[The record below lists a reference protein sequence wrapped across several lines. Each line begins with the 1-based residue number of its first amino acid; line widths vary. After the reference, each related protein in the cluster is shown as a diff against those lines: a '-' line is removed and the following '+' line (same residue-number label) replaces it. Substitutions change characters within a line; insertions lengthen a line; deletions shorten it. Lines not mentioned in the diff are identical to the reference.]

1 MTDDKKPT
9 PDPTAKT
16 PAPAT
21 PANPPGQRQDS
32 DATLTQTDGQIADAR
47 ELSAR
52 SSQPPSEVEGY
63 SFIRQIGEGAYGVV
77 WLAKEDNT
85 GKQVAIKFYTHR
97 RGLDW
102 SLLNREVEKLAVLYT
117 SRNIIGLLDV
127 GWDNDPPYYVM
138 EYLANGSLASY
149 LDDGPLP
156 VSEAVRITR
165 LISQAL
171 VQAHGAGILHCDLKP
186 ANVLLDADLDPRL
199 CDFGQ
204 SRLSNEQNPALGTL
218 FYMAREQ
225 ADLKA
230 VPDARW
236 DVYALGALIYQML
249 TGEPPHG
256 TPENHATIKE
266 AKTLEARL
274 EAYRNILIAGPPP
287 EKHRKVSGVDRR
299 LADIISRCL
308 QVDPQK
314 RYPNAQA
321 VLDRLEY
328 RDRQRARRPLL
339 LLGIIGP
346 GLLLAAMTPIFLGAM
361 RSNIKTLDKQLTDR
375 ALKSDAVVAFTEAK
389 SLEDEL
395 TMRAD
400 ELMDA
405 SAAIGKDIGKDP
417 DFAALRELAS
427 NGQADEFKQQFAVRK
442 NMEPAAKPEWLKAID
457 RQYNTRT
464 QKLIALGRVQDT
476 SWFLTDQLGYQIWRF
491 PSEDSAGKPRASLG
505 KNYASRDY
513 FHGDGDVVEDTL
525 RQKPDLDPSTIV
537 PFCVQDTD
545 QKWHM
550 SSAFVSDA
558 TDRKMVAI
566 TVPVYS
572 EDGEFIGMLGRTNH
586 LFELL
591 SNLKLPDDVERGFAL
606 TDGTKLLDHS
616 WILKNTADWD
626 KRLKEIGVSPEE
638 PDASKEFFDSLRLD
652 KAVINK
658 LATGSDNDLKFSD
671 YKDPI
676 SKLDHPDAKKY
687 EDYSLAAFAE
697 VNVGDKKWWVIVQ
710 ESASEAQAPVKE
722 MWKRAVWYGGLALAI
737 IIPIIGLLWFLLSRA
752 LNDRGGNRWPKQ
764 GDPRSGRL
772 TGISTQ

>member
-1 MTDDKKPT
+1 MTDEKKPANDSAAQN
-9 PDPTAKT
+9 PDT
-16 PAPAT
+16 
-21 PANPPGQRQDS
+21 RQDF

-52 SSQPPSEVEGY
+52 SSQSPSEVEGY

-77 WLAKEDNT
+77 WLARENNT

-149 LDDGPLP
+149 LADGPLP
-156 VSEAVRITR
+156 VGEAVRITR

-186 ANVLLDADLDPRL
+186 ANVLLDSDLEPRL

-225 ADLKA
+225 ADLDA

-236 DVYALGALIYQML
+236 DVYALGALMYQML

-256 TPENHATIKE
+256 TPDNHAIIKQ
-266 AKTLEARL
+266 ATTLETRL
-274 EAYRNILIAGPPP
+274 VAYRDILSAGPPP
-287 EKHRKVSGVDRR
+287 EKHRKVAGVDRR

-321 VLDRLEY
+321 VLDRLQY
-328 RDRQRARRPLL
+328 RDRQRARRPML

-346 GLLLAAMTPIFLGAM
+346 ALLLAAMTPIFLRAM
-361 RSNIKTLDKQLTDR
+361 HSNVETLEEELTKR
-375 ALKSDAVVAFTEAK
+375 ALESDAVVAFTEAK
-389 SLEDEL
+389 SLEDEIRR
-395 TMRAD
+395 RAD

-405 SAAIGKDIGKDP
+405 AVRIGEDTGNDA
-417 DFAALRELAS
+417 DFAKLRRLVANRDTGTDAEKPDEAFKTELIARL
-427 NGQADEFKQQFAVRK
+427 EMPLEERPV
-442 NMEPAAKPEWLKAID
+442 WLKAVSSEYTA
-457 RQYNTRT
+457 RLAKLTS
-464 QKLIALGRVQDT
+464 QKRVPDT
-476 SWFLTDQLGYQIWRF
+476 SWFMTDRYGYQMWRF
-491 PSEDSAGKPRASLG
+491 PAIDDTGQPQSTLG
-505 KNYASRDY
+505 KNFVYRDY
-513 FHGDGDVVEDTL
+513 FHGDGATIEDQLKTQ
-525 RQKPDLDPSTIV
+525 RADLDPASVV
-537 PFCVQDTD
+537 PFNQQDKD
-545 QKWHM
+545 QMWHM
-550 SSAFVSDA
+550 SEAFVSNA
-558 TDRKMVAI
+558 THRKMVAI

-572 EDGEFIGMLGRTNH
+572 KDGEFIGMLGRTNH

-591 SNLKLPDDVERGFAL
+591 SNLHLQDDVDRKFAL
-606 TDGTKLLDHS
+606 SDGSRLLDHS
-616 WILKNTADWD
+616 WIPKMRDEWD
-626 KRLKEIGVSPEE
+626 TRLKKIGLGSE
-638 PDASKEFFDSLRLD
+638 EFFDGLLLNDDVRLQLAD
-652 KAVINK
+652 GVEAVRFPK
-658 LATGSDNDLKFSD
+658 
-671 YKDPI
+671 YVDPVSRI
-676 SKLDHPDAKKY
+676 DHPEAKVFG
-687 EDYSLAAFAE
+687 DYSLGAFAE

-710 ESASEAQAPVKE
+710 ESAKAVRTPVRE
-722 MWKRAVWYGGLALAI
+722 METRALQYAGLAFLVLV
-737 IIPIIGLLWFLLSRA
+737 PIIGLLWYLLSRS
-752 LNDRGGNRWPKQ
+752 LNDRGSQQWPKQ
-764 GDPRSGRL
+764 GNSRSGRL